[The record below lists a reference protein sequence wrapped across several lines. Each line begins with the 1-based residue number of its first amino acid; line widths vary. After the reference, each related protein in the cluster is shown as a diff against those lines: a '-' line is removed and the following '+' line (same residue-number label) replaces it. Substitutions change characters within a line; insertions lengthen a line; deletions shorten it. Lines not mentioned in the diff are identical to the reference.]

1 MITHRR
7 QSGMS
12 IFGILAILV
21 MLGFFALCI
30 IRMTPPYF
38 EYISVRDIVER
49 IVVDPETPR
58 ESPGDIRRKLQ
69 MRLHTNQIGGI
80 DHTEIKLLHRG
91 GKKYI
96 DARYEYRLPILWRI
110 DAVLKF
116 DDLLYEIGD
125 PRQVNPSDLPPA
137 R

>member
-12 IFGILAILV
+12 IFGILGILL

-38 EYISVRDIVER
+38 EFLTVRDIVKR
-49 IVVDPETPR
+49 IALEPETAQA
-58 ESPGDIRRKLQ
+58 STGDLRRKLY
-69 MRLHTNQIGGI
+69 MIYHTNQIYEANANEVKI
-80 DHTEIKLLHRG
+80 FNRS
-91 GKKYI
+91 GKRYI
-96 DARYEYRLPILWRI
+96 DARYEVRIPILWRI

-116 DDLLYEIGD
+116 DDLAYEVG
-125 PRQVNPSDLPPA
+125 NPIPVTSIPKAL
-137 R
+137 